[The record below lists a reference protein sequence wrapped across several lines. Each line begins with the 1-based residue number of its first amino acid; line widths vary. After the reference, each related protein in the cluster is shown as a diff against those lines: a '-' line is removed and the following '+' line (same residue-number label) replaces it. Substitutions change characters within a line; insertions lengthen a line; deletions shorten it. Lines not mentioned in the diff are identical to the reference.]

1 MSDVNYLQE
10 VNTKTKYKKKLLSK
24 SNNTVD
30 CRMSFIMYIVHEYQ
44 NGLRGNK
51 IGQKNVIAFCHRM
64 DKILEPGLFSLL
76 RPKATTH
83 WLKSCNFL

>member
-30 CRMSFIMYIVHEYQ
+30 CRMSLIIYIVHEYQ

-51 IGQKNVIAFCHRM
+51 IGQKNVIAFCQRM
-64 DKILEPGLFSLL
+64 DKILEPGLF
-76 RPKATTH
+76 
-83 WLKSCNFL
+83 